1 MTMHSTPADFNATMR
16 KFGAPQTIIRRYRY
30 WSVLLRPAQATLGA
44 LVLAAHEPAQAF
56 SGLSPASFTEL
67 HEVTQHIEVALAQ
80 AFHYDKINYLM
91 LMMVDPD
98 VHFHVIPR
106 YAQPTQFANQE
117 FTDTG
122 WPAMP
127 NLGQVN
133 KTDVAVNLLIMK
145 HIQSCWPK
153 SKA

>member
-1 MTMHSTPADFNATMR
+1 MTMYSTSADFNATMR
-16 KFGAPQTIIRRYRY
+16 KFGAPQTIIRSYRY

-44 LVLAAHEPAQAF
+44 LVLAAHEPAKAF
-56 SGLSPASFTEL
+56 SELSPASFHEL
-67 HEVTQHIEVALAQ
+67 HEITQHIETALAQ

-106 YAQPTQFANQE
+106 YAQPRQFMNQE
-117 FTDTG
+117 FTDAG

-127 NLGQVN
+127 NLGQIN
-133 KTDVAVNLLIMK
+133 ITDTTINRLIMD
-145 HIQSCWPK
+145 HIQSFWPETGT
-153 SKA
+153 